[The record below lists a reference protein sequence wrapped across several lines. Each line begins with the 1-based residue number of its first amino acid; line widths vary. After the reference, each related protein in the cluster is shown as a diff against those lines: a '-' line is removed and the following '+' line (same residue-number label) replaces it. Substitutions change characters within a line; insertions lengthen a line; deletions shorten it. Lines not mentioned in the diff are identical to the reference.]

1 MKLSA
6 MVIARIS
13 HSAFSVIQNIIS
25 HHHLSALSPH
35 NCFSTNLQVC
45 KKDYKPKVF
54 TPVCGG
60 KRESLPF
67 KAILQYIQIKFN
79 KINMAKALIT

>member
-1 MKLSA
+1 MIESA
-6 MVIARIS
+6 MIIQKIS
-13 HSAFSVIQNIIS
+13 HSAFSVIQKIIF

-45 KKDYKPKVF
+45 SKNYKPKVF

-60 KRESLPF
+60 KREDYP
-67 KAILQYIQIKFN
+67 
-79 KINMAKALIT
+79 